1 MTEPPKRFA
10 RKGEFALRVIAEE
23 AVLVPVR
30 GGEGDQDSIY
40 TLNDVG
46 AAIWQLIEPERDAAE
61 IGRLIAQEFD
71 VSVDKATE
79 DVTAFLALLA
89 EKGLIEEA

>member
-1 MTEPPKRFA
+1 MGEATRRFA
-10 RKGEFALRVIAEE
+10 RTGEFALRIMAEE
-23 AVLVPVR
+23 AMLVPVR
-30 GGEGDQDSIY
+30 SGEGEEDSIF

-46 AAIWQLIEPERDAAE
+46 AAIWQLVEPGRDAAE

-79 DVTAFLALLA
+79 DVAAFLELLVS
-89 EKGLIEEA
+89 KGLVEEV